1 MATPIMCRMF
11 YAITKPNKEVQT
23 LKIEKINEEIGK
35 TKAKIAEDQ
44 ARLRELER
52 QKTEQE
58 NTEIVGIVRDVKMS
72 PQELAAFVR
81 KFTED
86 KGVSHNEE
94 N

>member
-1 MATPIMCRMF
+1 M
-11 YAITKPNKEVQT
+11 
-23 LKIEKINEEIGK
+23 KIEKINEEIGK

-58 NTEIVGIVRDVKMS
+58 NIEIVGIVRDVKMS

-81 KFTED
+81 KFKED
-86 KGVSHNEE
+86 KEVSYNEE

>member
-1 MATPIMCRMF
+1 MF
-11 YAITKPNKEVQT
+11 YVTTKTNKEVQT

-44 ARLRELER
+44 AHLRELER

-81 KFTED
+81 KFKED
-86 KGVSHNEE
+86 KEVSYNEE

>member
-1 MATPIMCRMF
+1 MF
-11 YAITKPNKEVQT
+11 YVTTKTNKEVQT
-23 LKIEKINEEIGK
+23 LKTEKINTEIEK

-81 KFTED
+81 KFKED
-86 KGVSHNEE
+86 KEVSCNEE

>member
-1 MATPIMCRMF
+1 MF
-11 YAITKPNKEVQT
+11 YVTTKTNKEVQT
-23 LKIEKINEEIGK
+23 LKIEKINVEIEK

-44 ARLRELER
+44 DHLRELER

-81 KFTED
+81 KFKVD
-86 KGVSHNEE
+86 KEISHNEE

>member
-1 MATPIMCRMF
+1 M
-11 YAITKPNKEVQT
+11 
-23 LKIEKINEEIGK
+23 KIEKINKEIEK

-44 ARLRELER
+44 AHLRELER

>member
-1 MATPIMCRMF
+1 MATLIMCRTF
-11 YAITKPNKEVQT
+11 YVTTKHHKEVQT
-23 LKIEKINEEIGK
+23 LKIEKINVEIEK
-35 TKAKIAEDQ
+35 AKAKIAEDQ
-44 ARLRELER
+44 AHLRELER
-52 QKTEQE
+52 QKTELE

-81 KFTED
+81 KFKEN